1 MIKTKNLKFKYKRGS
16 EMDFPDLE
24 MASGEQMAM
33 IGDSGS
39 GKTTL
44 LHLLAGILS
53 PSSGEIVV
61 DNTNICK
68 LKQNKLDEFR
78 GKNFG
83 FIFQKHLFI
92 EDISMNKNLLIAQTL
107 AGGAKDPDYVS
118 QLTEQLEIAKLLN
131 KYPSEL
137 SQGELQRFSV
147 ARSLVN
153 NPLAL
158 FADEP
163 TSSLD
168 DNNCTRFITLL
179 QKVSSEHKLT
189 LLIATHDS
197 RIKKQFGNI
206 LYLKPS
212 RK

>member
-1 MIKTKNLKFKYKRGS
+1 MITSRNLKFRYKRGN
-16 EMDFPDLE
+16 EMYFPDLE
-24 MASGEQMAM
+24 MAAGEQMAI

-53 PSSGEIVV
+53 PEAGEILVN
-61 DNTNICK
+61 NTNLCE
-68 LKQNKLDEFR
+68 LKQNQLDEFR

-92 EDISMNKNLLIAQTL
+92 EDISMYKNLLLAQTL
-107 AGGAKDPDYVS
+107 AGGLSDMNYVD
-118 QLTEQLEIAKLLN
+118 QLTDQLGIASLVN
-131 KYPSEL
+131 KHPSEL

-153 NPLAL
+153 KPLAL

-168 DNNCTRFITLL
+168 DNNCSRFITLL
-179 QKVSSEHKLT
+179 QEVSAEHKLT

-197 RIKKQFGNI
+197 RIKKQFTNI
-206 LYLKPS
+206 LNLKPT
-212 RK
+212 KK

>member
-1 MIKTKNLKFKYKRGS
+1 MIKTKNVKFKYKGGN
-16 EMDFPDLE
+16 EMDFPDLNVS
-24 MASGEQMAM
+24 SGEQMAV

-53 PSSGEIVV
+53 PSVGEILV
-61 DNTNICK
+61 DEINLCN
-68 LKQNKLDEFR
+68 LKQNELDVFR

-92 EDISMNKNLLIAQTL
+92 EDISMYKNLLMAQTL
-107 AGGAKDPDYVS
+107 AGGRKDYDYIS
-118 QLTEQLEIAKLLN
+118 QLTEQLEIARLAN

-153 NPLAL
+153 KPLAL

-168 DNNCTRFITLL
+168 DNNCTRFVTLL

-206 LYLKPS
+206 LYLNPL